1 MPTTPAEGTSQRP
14 DHGSAARGWRA
25 RWKKYRLW
33 VGGVVTTAIVIPL
46 VAWAAGW
53 TGQWLTSK
61 VNPDE
66 YLSATVDIPSPAGS
80 CEGLVF
86 DKDPQNLPGVLHD
99 DDLDD
104 LDTWAAANGGIP
116 ASGNDVVVTLQGLNG
131 HTVVVNS
138 ISVDVVSRTEPPH
151 GTYPGN
157 ILPCG
162 AGLVP
167 YRFQADLDATPVSVT
182 AVADD
187 PAVAEG
193 QAHRPVD
200 LPHAISGSEPE
211 VWHLAAVTNTCTC
224 EWMATLEWTSDG
236 QQGTTPITDNGR
248 PFRVAAVTRATR
260 VQYDWHNGGWLIVKK

>member
-1 MPTTPAEGTSQRP
+1 
-14 DHGSAARGWRA
+14 
-25 RWKKYRLW
+25 
-33 VGGVVTTAIVIPL
+33 
-46 VAWAAGW
+46 
-53 TGQWLTSK
+53 
-61 VNPDE
+61 
-66 YLSATVDIPSPAGS
+66 
-80 CEGLVF
+80 
-86 DKDPQNLPGVLHD
+86 
-99 DDLDD
+99 
-104 LDTWAAANGGIP
+104 
-116 ASGNDVVVTLQGLNG
+116 
-131 HTVVVNS
+131 
-138 ISVDVVSRTEPPH
+138 
-151 GTYPGN
+151 
-157 ILPCG
+157 
-162 AGLVP
+162 
-167 YRFQADLDATPVSVT
+167 LDATPVSVT

>member
-1 MPTTPAEGTSQRP
+1 M
-14 DHGSAARGWRA
+14 
-25 RWKKYRLW
+25 
-33 VGGVVTTAIVIPL
+33 
-46 VAWAAGW
+46 
-53 TGQWLTSK
+53 
-61 VNPDE
+61 
-66 YLSATVDIPSPAGS
+66 
-80 CEGLVF
+80 VF

-104 LDTWAAANGGIP
+104 LNTWAAANGGIP

-151 GTYPGN
+151 GTYPAN

-193 QAHRPVD
+193 QAHRPSTC
-200 LPHAISGSEPE
+200 PMRSAAQSRRSGIS
-211 VWHLAAVTNTCTC
+211 AVTNTCTC

-236 QQGTTPITDNGR
+236 QQGTRPITDNGR